1 MFLNLGI
8 IPFGELLRKFVF
20 SVKTQISVYHNSC
33 LQRNSSFFLKIWVW
47 WDVILALRNVFLL
60 SDMSKFIFYFI
71 LLISMLL

>member
-33 LQRNSSFFLKIWVW
+33 LQRNSSFFSKNLGLVGRYLSTK
-47 WDVILALRNVFLL
+47 NVF
-60 SDMSKFIFYFI
+60 FYQICLNLYSI
-71 LLISMLL
+71 LYY